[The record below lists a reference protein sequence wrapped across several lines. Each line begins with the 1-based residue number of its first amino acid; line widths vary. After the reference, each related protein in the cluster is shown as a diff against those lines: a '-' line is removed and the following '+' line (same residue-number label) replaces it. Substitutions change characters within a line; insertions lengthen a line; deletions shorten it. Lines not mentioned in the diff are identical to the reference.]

1 MLLSITTGAVPRKF
15 GQYLRHDPTPMR
27 HSDPVVD
34 ANMYQQARNRRPPPF
49 PPPPQPHR
57 LRHERGRQADDLSSE
72 FYSPP
77 ATPFGDS
84 DDKQVQVFCPFGVE
98 HDLPQGMLT

>member
-1 MLLSITTGAVPRKF
+1 
-15 GQYLRHDPTPMR
+15 MR

-77 ATPFGDS
+77 ATPLLACTTG
-84 DDKQVQVFCPFGVE
+84 E
-98 HDLPQGMLT
+98 RTTHAHAR